1 MSLRVLFTLCSSVIQ
16 ILHFSILAL
25 QWHSFN
31 TLSSKNNTGGCCLFT
46 VVLKGRLLLTYLSTE
61 ELVKLVVEIRKH
73 SSGSLGANAR

>member
-16 ILHFSILAL
+16 ILHFSILAQ

-31 TLSSKNNTGGCCLFT
+31 TLSSKNNMGGWCLFT